1 MSRVSGR
8 IAFITGAA
16 QGIGEA
22 IAARLAKDGFA
33 VACADLNLAGA
44 QTVADRIEAAGG
56 RTCAVEIDVADRNS
70 VFAAVEMLR
79 GSWAASM
86 S

>member
-33 VACADLNLAGA
+33 VACADLTSRELKQLPTGS
-44 QTVADRIEAAGG
+44 RPRAAGPA
-56 RTCAVEIDVADRNS
+56 RLKS
-70 VFAAVEMLR
+70 MLR
-79 GSWAASM
+79 IATRSSPL
-86 S
+86 